1 MAEIFKPLGYVILK
15 DLRMPEFDKNLSIDG
30 QMCYVFDTPC
40 RYQIIAG
47 RDFLQRTGIDLGFKK
62 NHITWMSM
70 SIPMKSPHFTEANYN
85 AVIDK
90 YLFWKDEDEMELDE
104 MYFSEMMPAKYE
116 KADLVQFAKDQTH
129 LSAEQQNDLLQLW
142 RKHEK
147 LFDGSLGKYT
157 GEKIHIDLLPD
168 AKLHC
173 SRPYPVTRDKANC

>member
-1 MAEIFKPLGYVILK
+1 MAGIFKPLGYVILK

-47 RDFLQRTGIDLGFKK
+47 RDFLRITGIALGFKK

-85 AVIDK
+85 AVIDE

-104 MYFSEMMPAKYE
+104 MYFSGMMPAKYE
-116 KADLVQFAKDQTH
+116 KADL
-129 LSAEQQNDLLQLW
+129 
-142 RKHEK
+142 
-147 LFDGSLGKYT
+147 
-157 GEKIHIDLLPD
+157 I
-168 AKLHC
+168 
-173 SRPYPVTRDKANC
+173 